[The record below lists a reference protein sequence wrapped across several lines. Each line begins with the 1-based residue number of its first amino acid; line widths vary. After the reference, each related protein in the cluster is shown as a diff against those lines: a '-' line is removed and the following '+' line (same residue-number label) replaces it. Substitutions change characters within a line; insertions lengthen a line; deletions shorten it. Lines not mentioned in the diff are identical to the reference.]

1 MLPTPPAVA
10 YGRRRTWEAHA
21 IRRYDRFVSD
31 WLTAAAT
38 NHAIIDAARARLHAD
53 VWDYIAG
60 AAETETTAR
69 RNRVAI
75 DSLALRPRVGRDV
88 ENVDTSARLLGQR
101 LRIPVLLAP
110 IGALEAITSDGGIA
124 QARAAERFGIV
135 PTISSV
141 TEPSFEAVAA
151 ATAAPK
157 ISQLYIR
164 GDEDWTNTLIDRVRE
179 AGYLATAITVD
190 SAYYSRRERQ
200 LRSGWHPPTH
210 QSGRPEPGIIW
221 QSRLTWDWIEQMR
234 DHSGLP
240 MVIKGIQT
248 ATDAEIAVER
258 GFDVVWVSNHGG
270 REIDHGEATIEI
282 LREVADAVAGRVEI
296 VVDGGF
302 MRGTDILKAVALG
315 ADAVAIGRLQ
325 ALALAAGGEE
335 ALVRT
340 LELLEDEIRVS
351 MGLLGVVSLA
361 EIDRGYV
368 KQTQALPAASSLLA
382 AFPERPLDWPAAP

>member
-1 MLPTPPAVA
+1 VLP
-10 YGRRRTWEAHA
+10 
-21 IRRYDRFVSD
+21 RYDRVVSD
-31 WLTAAAT
+31 WLAAATT
-38 NHAIIDAARARLHAD
+38 NHAIIDAARARLDAD

-69 RNRVAI
+69 RNRAAI
-75 DSLALRPRVGRDV
+75 DSLALRPRVGRNV
-88 ENVDTSARLLGQR
+88 ENVDTSGSLLGQR

-110 IGALEAITSDGGIA
+110 IGACQAITNDGGIA

-151 ATAAPK
+151 ASAAPK
-157 ISQLYIR
+157 ISQVYVR
-164 GDEDWTNTLIDRVRE
+164 GGEEWTNALIDRIRE

-200 LRSGWHPPTH
+200 LRSGWRPPTH
-210 QSGRPEPGIIW
+210 GPHGQDPGIVW
-221 QSRLTWDWIEQMR
+221 QSRLTWEWLEQMR
-234 DHSGLP
+234 EHSGLP
-240 MVIKGIQT
+240 MVVKGIQT
-248 ATDAEIAVER
+248 AADAEIAVER

-270 REIDHGEATIEI
+270 RELDHAEGTIDI
-282 LREVADAVAGRVEI
+282 LRDIHEAVAGRAEI

-302 MRGTDILKAVALG
+302 MRGTDILKAIALG

-325 ALALAAGGEE
+325 ALALAAGGED

-340 LELLEDEIRVS
+340 LELLEDEIRVA

-361 EIDRGYV
+361 ELDGAYV
-368 KQTQALPAASSLLA
+368 KQTQALPAPSSLLA
-382 AFPERPLDWPAAP
+382 AFPERPAAADWPAAP